1 MSACVCM
8 TIFARVCLCTL
19 SQVTGILRGYDQ
31 LLNLVLEDAVETLR
45 DVEDHTVL
53 TRTER
58 KLGTTV
64 CRGTSVMVVS
74 LSDGLQEVANP
85 FSE

>member
-1 MSACVCM
+1 MCVC
-8 TIFARVCLCTL
+8 VCVCVFLP
-19 SQVTGILRGYDQ
+19 SQVTGVLKGYDQ

-45 DVEDHTVL
+45 DVDDHTVL

-85 FSE
+85 FGE